1 IAPTVKKQHT
11 LLRGKRMKLNISVEL
26 EWLGEDGDLDAEVK
40 HEIIS
45 GVKNAISRDCLAKVE
60 KEASAQINQA
70 INESISVAKKAIE
83 QKAIKFADDWL
94 EKEVTVTDKW
104 GDVQD
109 CLTITDLIKRTFDG
123 LMEKKVNNEGS
134 FDVGYGN
141 GTRLITWLTDK
152 RVQDVVQEKL
162 KGINKDIDRQITEAV
177 NAGIRKNVSD
187 KFAEMVIQTAK
198 HNNQIAIENKQ

>member
-1 IAPTVKKQHT
+1 M
-11 LLRGKRMKLNISVEL
+11 MKLNISVEL
-26 EWLGEDGDLDAEVK
+26 EWLGEDGELDAEVK
-40 HEIIS
+40 QEIIS

-109 CLTITDLIKRTFDG
+109 CLTITDLIKRSFDKT
-123 LMEKKVNNEGS
+123 LEKKVDS
-134 FDVGYGN
+134 SGN
-141 GTRLITWLTDK
+141 FSNDYNSMPLVKYLMGQRMEEL
-152 RVQDVVQEKL
+152 VQAKIKPLQ
-162 KGINKDIDRQITEAV
+162 KDIDNAIANAV

-187 KFAEMVIQTAK
+187 KFAEMIIQTAK
-198 HNNQIAIENKQ
+198 QNNQPALEIKQ

>member
-1 IAPTVKKQHT
+1 
-11 LLRGKRMKLNISVEL
+11 MKLNISVEL
-26 EWLGEDGDLDAEVK
+26 EWLGEDGNLDAEVK
-40 HEIIS
+40 QEIIS

-60 KEASAQINQA
+60 KEASEQINQA

-109 CLTITDLIKRTFDG
+109 CLTITDLIKRSFDKT
-123 LMEKKVNNEGS
+123 LEKKVDS
-134 FDVGYGN
+134 SGN
-141 GTRLITWLTDK
+141 FSNDYNSMPLVKYLMGQRMEEL
-152 RVQDVVQEKL
+152 VQAKIKPLQ
-162 KGINKDIDRQITEAV
+162 KDIDNAIANAV

-198 HNNQIAIENKQ
+198 QNNQPALEIKQQPQ

>member
-1 IAPTVKKQHT
+1 
-11 LLRGKRMKLNISVEL
+11 MKLNISVEL

-40 HEIIS
+40 QEIIS

-70 INESISVAKKAIE
+70 INESISVAKEAIE

-198 HNNQIAIENKQ
+198 HNNQMAIENKQ

>member
-1 IAPTVKKQHT
+1 M
-11 LLRGKRMKLNISVEL
+11 MKLNISVEL

-40 HEIIS
+40 QEIIS

-109 CLTITDLIKRTFDG
+109 CLTITDLIKRSFDKT
-123 LMEKKVNNEGS
+123 MEKKVDS
-134 FDVGYGN
+134 SGN
-141 GTRLITWLTDK
+141 FSNDYSATPLVKYLMGRRMEEL
-152 RVQDVVQEKL
+152 VQAKIKPLQ
-162 KGINKDIDRQITEAV
+162 KDIDNAIANAV

-187 KFAEMVIQTAK
+187 KFAEMIIQTAK
-198 HNNQIAIENKQ
+198 QNNQPALEIK

>member
-1 IAPTVKKQHT
+1 
-11 LLRGKRMKLNISVEL
+11 MKLNISVEL

-40 HEIIS
+40 QEIIS

-109 CLTITDLIKRTFDG
+109 CLTITDLIKRSFDKT
-123 LMEKKVNNEGS
+123 LEKKVDS
-134 FDVGYGN
+134 SGN
-141 GTRLITWLTDK
+141 FSNDYNSMPLVKYLMGQRMEEL
-152 RVQDVVQEKL
+152 VQAKIKPLQ
-162 KGINKDIDRQITEAV
+162 KDIDNAIANAV

-187 KFAEMVIQTAK
+187 KFAEMIIQTAK
-198 HNNQIAIENKQ
+198 QNNQPALEIKQ

>member
-1 IAPTVKKQHT
+1 M
-11 LLRGKRMKLNISVEL
+11 MKLNISVEL

-40 HEIIS
+40 QEIIS

-109 CLTITDLIKRTFDG
+109 CLTITDLIKRSFDKT
-123 LMEKKVNNEGS
+123 LEKKVDS
-134 FDVGYGN
+134 SGN
-141 GTRLITWLTDK
+141 FSNDYNSIPLVKYLMGQRMEEL
-152 RVQDVVQEKL
+152 VQAKIKPLQ
-162 KGINKDIDRQITEAV
+162 KDIDNAIANAV

-198 HNNQIAIENKQ
+198 QNNQPALEIK

>member
-1 IAPTVKKQHT
+1 
-11 LLRGKRMKLNISVEL
+11 MKLNISVEL

-40 HEIIS
+40 QEIIS
-45 GVKNAISRDCLAKVE
+45 GVKSAISRDCLAKVE

-109 CLTITDLIKRTFDG
+109 CLTITDLIKRSFDKT
-123 LMEKKVNNEGS
+123 LEKKVDS
-134 FDVGYGN
+134 SGN
-141 GTRLITWLTDK
+141 FSNDYNAMPLVKYLMGRRMEEL
-152 RVQDVVQEKL
+152 VQAKIKPLQ
-162 KGINKDIDRQITEAV
+162 KDIDNAIANAV

-198 HNNQIAIENKQ
+198 QNNQPALEIKQ

>member
-1 IAPTVKKQHT
+1 
-11 LLRGKRMKLNISVEL
+11 MKLNISVEL

-40 HEIIS
+40 QEIIS

-70 INESISVAKKAIE
+70 INESILVAKKAIE

-109 CLTITDLIKRTFDG
+109 CLTITDLIKRSFDKT
-123 LMEKKVNNEGS
+123 LEKKVDS
-134 FDVGYGN
+134 SGN
-141 GTRLITWLTDK
+141 FSNDYNSMPLVKYLMGQRMEEL
-152 RVQDVVQEKL
+152 VQAKIKPLQ
-162 KGINKDIDRQITEAV
+162 KDIDNAIANAV

-198 HNNQIAIENKQ
+198 QNNQPALEIKQ

>member
-1 IAPTVKKQHT
+1 M
-11 LLRGKRMKLNISVEL
+11 MKLNISVEL

-40 HEIIS
+40 QEIIS
-45 GVKNAISRDCLAKVE
+45 GVKSAISRDCLAKVE

-83 QKAIKFADDWL
+83 QKAINFADEWL

-198 HNNQIAIENKQ
+198 HNNQMALENKQ

>member
-1 IAPTVKKQHT
+1 
-11 LLRGKRMKLNISVEL
+11 MKLNISVEL
-26 EWLGEDGDLDAEVK
+26 EWLGEDGELDAEVK
-40 HEIIS
+40 QEIIS

-109 CLTITDLIKRTFDG
+109 CLTITDLIKRSFDKT
-123 LMEKKVNNEGS
+123 LEKKVDS
-134 FDVGYGN
+134 SGN
-141 GTRLITWLTDK
+141 FSNDYNSMPLVKYLMGQRMEEL
-152 RVQDVVQEKL
+152 VQAKIKPLQ
-162 KGINKDIDRQITEAV
+162 KDIDNAIANAV

-187 KFAEMVIQTAK
+187 KFAEMIIQTAK
-198 HNNQIAIENKQ
+198 QNNQPALEIKQ

>member
-1 IAPTVKKQHT
+1 M
-11 LLRGKRMKLNISVEL
+11 MKLNISVEL

-40 HEIIS
+40 QEIIS

-109 CLTITDLIKRTFDG
+109 CLTITDLIKRSFDKT
-123 LMEKKVNNEGS
+123 LEKKVDS
-134 FDVGYGN
+134 SGN
-141 GTRLITWLTDK
+141 FSNDYNSMPLVKYLMGQRMEEL
-152 RVQDVVQEKL
+152 VQAKIKPLQ
-162 KGINKDIDRQITEAV
+162 KDIDNAIANAI

-187 KFAEMVIQTAK
+187 KFAEMIIKTAMQ
-198 HNNQIAIENKQ
+198 NNQPALEIKQ

>member
-1 IAPTVKKQHT
+1 M
-11 LLRGKRMKLNISVEL
+11 MKLNISVEL

-40 HEIIS
+40 QEIIS

-70 INESISVAKKAIE
+70 INESISVAKKTIE

-109 CLTITDLIKRTFDG
+109 CLTITDLIKRSFDKT
-123 LMEKKVNNEGS
+123 LEKKVDS
-134 FDVGYGN
+134 SGN
-141 GTRLITWLTDK
+141 FSNDYNSMPLVKYLMGQRMEEL
-152 RVQDVVQEKL
+152 VQAKIKPLQ
-162 KGINKDIDRQITEAV
+162 KDIDNAIANAV

-187 KFAEMVIQTAK
+187 KFAEMIIQTAK
-198 HNNQIAIENKQ
+198 QNNQPALEIKQ

>member
-1 IAPTVKKQHT
+1 M
-11 LLRGKRMKLNISVEL
+11 MKLNISVEL

-40 HEIIS
+40 QEIIS

-109 CLTITDLIKRTFDG
+109 CLTITDLIKRSFDKT
-123 LMEKKVNNEGS
+123 LEKKVDS
-134 FDVGYGN
+134 SGN
-141 GTRLITWLTDK
+141 FSNDYNSMPLVKYLMGQRMEEL
-152 RVQDVVQEKL
+152 VQAKIKPLQ
-162 KGINKDIDRQITEAV
+162 KDIDNAIANAV

-187 KFAEMVIQTAK
+187 KFAEMIIQTAK
-198 HNNQIAIENKQ
+198 QNNQPAFEIKQ

>member
-1 IAPTVKKQHT
+1 M
-11 LLRGKRMKLNISVEL
+11 MKLNISVEL

-40 HEIIS
+40 QEIIS

-109 CLTITDLIKRTFDG
+109 CLTITDLIKRSFDKT
-123 LMEKKVNNEGS
+123 LEKKVDS
-134 FDVGYGN
+134 SGN
-141 GTRLITWLTDK
+141 FSNDYNSMPLVKYLMGQRMEEL
-152 RVQDVVQEKL
+152 VQAKIKPLQ
-162 KGINKDIDRQITEAV
+162 KDIDNAIANAV

-198 HNNQIAIENKQ
+198 QNNQPALEIKQQPQ

>member
-1 IAPTVKKQHT
+1 M
-11 LLRGKRMKLNISVEL
+11 MKLNISVEL

-40 HEIIS
+40 QEIIS

-83 QKAIKFADDWL
+83 QKAINFADEWL

-109 CLTITDLIKRTFDG
+109 CLTITDLIKRSFDKT
-123 LMEKKVNNEGS
+123 LEKKVDS
-134 FDVGYGN
+134 RGN
-141 GTRLITWLTDK
+141 FSSDYDAMPLVKYLMGK
-152 RVQDVVQEKL
+152 RMEELVQAKIKPIQ
-162 KGINKDIDRQITEAV
+162 KDIDDAIANAV

-187 KFAEMVIQTAK
+187 KFAEMIIQTAK
-198 HNNQIAIENKQ
+198 QNNQPALEIKQ

>member
-1 IAPTVKKQHT
+1 M
-11 LLRGKRMKLNISVEL
+11 MKLNISVEL
-26 EWLGEDGDLDAEVK
+26 EWLGEDGELDAEVK
-40 HEIIS
+40 QEIIS

-83 QKAIKFADDWL
+83 QKAIKFADEWL

-198 HNNQIAIENKQ
+198 HDNQMALENKQ

>member
-1 IAPTVKKQHT
+1 M
-11 LLRGKRMKLNISVEL
+11 MKLNISVEL

-40 HEIIS
+40 QEIIS

-109 CLTITDLIKRTFDG
+109 CLTITDLIKRSFDKT
-123 LMEKKVNNEGS
+123 LEKKVDS
-134 FDVGYGN
+134 SGN
-141 GTRLITWLTDK
+141 FSNDYNAMPLIKYLMG
-152 RVQDVVQEKL
+152 RRMEELVQAKIKPLQ
-162 KGINKDIDRQITEAV
+162 KDIDNAIANAV

-198 HNNQIAIENKQ
+198 HNNQMALENKQ

>member
-1 IAPTVKKQHT
+1 
-11 LLRGKRMKLNISVEL
+11 MKLNISVEL

-109 CLTITDLIKRTFDG
+109 CLTITDLIKRTLDG

>member
-1 IAPTVKKQHT
+1 
-11 LLRGKRMKLNISVEL
+11 MKLNISVEL

-40 HEIIS
+40 QEIIS

-83 QKAIKFADDWL
+83 QKAINFADEWL

-109 CLTITDLIKRTFDG
+109 CLTITDLIKRSFDKT
-123 LMEKKVNNEGS
+123 LEKKVDS
-134 FDVGYGN
+134 RGN
-141 GTRLITWLTDK
+141 FSSDYDAMPLVKYLMGK
-152 RVQDVVQEKL
+152 RMEELVQAKIKPIQ
-162 KGINKDIDRQITEAV
+162 KDIDDAIANAV

-187 KFAEMVIQTAK
+187 KFAEMIIQTAK
-198 HNNQIAIENKQ
+198 QNNQPALEIKQ

>member
-1 IAPTVKKQHT
+1 
-11 LLRGKRMKLNISVEL
+11 MKLNISVEL

-40 HEIIS
+40 QEIIS

-70 INESISVAKKAIE
+70 INESISVAKKTIE

-109 CLTITDLIKRTFDG
+109 CLTITDLIKRSFDKT
-123 LMEKKVNNEGS
+123 LEKKVDS
-134 FDVGYGN
+134 SGN
-141 GTRLITWLTDK
+141 FSNDYNSMPLVKYLMGQRMEEL
-152 RVQDVVQEKL
+152 VQAKIKPLQ
-162 KGINKDIDRQITEAV
+162 KDIDNAIANAV

-187 KFAEMVIQTAK
+187 KFAEMIIQTAK
-198 HNNQIAIENKQ
+198 QNNQPALEIKQ

>member
-1 IAPTVKKQHT
+1 M
-11 LLRGKRMKLNISVEL
+11 MKLNISVEL

-40 HEIIS
+40 QEIIS

-198 HNNQIAIENKQ
+198 HNNQMAIENKQ

>member
-1 IAPTVKKQHT
+1 M
-11 LLRGKRMKLNISVEL
+11 MKLNISVEL

-40 HEIIS
+40 QEIIS
-45 GVKNAISRDCLAKVE
+45 GVKSAISRDCLAKVE

-109 CLTITDLIKRTFDG
+109 CLTITDLIKRSFDKT
-123 LMEKKVNNEGS
+123 LEKKVDS
-134 FDVGYGN
+134 SGN
-141 GTRLITWLTDK
+141 FSNDYNAMPLVKYLMGRRMEEL
-152 RVQDVVQEKL
+152 VQAKIKPLQ
-162 KGINKDIDRQITEAV
+162 KDIDNAIANAV

-198 HNNQIAIENKQ
+198 QNNQPALEIKQ

>member
-1 IAPTVKKQHT
+1 M
-11 LLRGKRMKLNISVEL
+11 MKLNISVEL

-40 HEIIS
+40 QEIIS
-45 GVKNAISRDCLAKVE
+45 GVKSAISRDCLAKVE

-109 CLTITDLIKRTFDG
+109 CLTITDLIKRSFDKT
-123 LMEKKVNNEGS
+123 LEKKVDS
-134 FDVGYGN
+134 SGN
-141 GTRLITWLTDK
+141 FSNDYNSMPLVKYLMGQRMEEL
-152 RVQDVVQEKL
+152 VQAKIKPLQ
-162 KGINKDIDRQITEAV
+162 KDIDNAIANAV

-187 KFAEMVIQTAK
+187 KFAEMIIQTAK
-198 HNNQIAIENKQ
+198 QNNQPALEIKQ

>member
-1 IAPTVKKQHT
+1 M
-11 LLRGKRMKLNISVEL
+11 MKLNISVEL

-40 HEIIS
+40 QEIIS

-94 EKEVTVTDKW
+94 AKEVTVTDKW

-109 CLTITDLIKRTFDG
+109 CLTITDLIKRSFDKT
-123 LMEKKVNNEGS
+123 LEKKVDS
-134 FDVGYGN
+134 SGN
-141 GTRLITWLTDK
+141 FSNDYNSMPLVKYLMGQRMEEL
-152 RVQDVVQEKL
+152 VQAKIKPLQ
-162 KGINKDIDRQITEAV
+162 KDIDNAIANAV

-187 KFAEMVIQTAK
+187 KFAEMIIQTAK
-198 HNNQIAIENKQ
+198 QNNQPALEIKQ

>member
-1 IAPTVKKQHT
+1 M
-11 LLRGKRMKLNISVEL
+11 MKLNISVEL

-40 HEIIS
+40 QEIIS

-83 QKAIKFADDWL
+83 QKAINFADEWL

-198 HNNQIAIENKQ
+198 HNNQMALENKQ

>member
-1 IAPTVKKQHT
+1 M
-11 LLRGKRMKLNISVEL
+11 MKLNISVEL
-26 EWLGEDGDLDAEVK
+26 EWLGEDGNLDAEVK
-40 HEIIS
+40 QEIIS

-60 KEASAQINQA
+60 KEASEQINQA
-70 INESISVAKKAIE
+70 INESISVVKKAIE

-109 CLTITDLIKRTFDG
+109 CLTITDLIKRSFDKT
-123 LMEKKVNNEGS
+123 LEKKVDS
-134 FDVGYGN
+134 SGN
-141 GTRLITWLTDK
+141 FSNDYNSMPLVKYLMGQRMEEL
-152 RVQDVVQEKL
+152 VQAKIKPLQ
-162 KGINKDIDRQITEAV
+162 KDIDNAIANAV

-198 HNNQIAIENKQ
+198 QNNQPALEIKQQPQ